1 MNKTNIV
8 PKQAKSKGGVEVVP
22 LLVSLKEAG
31 RLLGVSPR
39 TVRRL
44 SQKGKL
50 PALVKIGK
58 CCRITRKAVVDYFE
72 KISGGKM
79 GGISL

>member
-1 MNKTNIV
+1 MVKIHHETQND
-8 PKQAKSKGGVEVVP
+8 KGGNENNP

-44 SQKGKL
+44 SQMGKL
-50 PALVKIGK
+50 PPLVKIGK
-58 CCRITRKAVVDYFE
+58 CCRIARKSVVEYFE